1 MHTCDRCMVYFVFF
15 KGDSHV
21 VKSRLSFNRWFLAY
35 TLLKNPKLQKL
46 RGHAIAIDQK
56 TTSDENQ
63 QSDTYCESDQD
74 GKIGT
79 ENDKIEL
86 TELKQSV

>member
-1 MHTCDRCMVYFVFF
+1 V
-15 KGDSHV
+15 
-21 VKSRLSFNRWFLAY
+21 AY

-46 RGHAIAIDQK
+46 RGHAIAADQK
-56 TTSDENQ
+56 TTSDEKQ
-63 QSDTYCESDQD
+63 QSHCESDQD
-74 GKIGT
+74 GKIDT